1 MFEHINIIPMQIDHS
16 SSVPLHYQ
24 VEELLRK
31 LIKEERYINGEPLPK
46 EVDLSKLLGVARNT
60 VRQAT
65 NKLVYENA
73 IVRKK
78 GVGSFVAP
86 NSLSTKLDKWSS
98 FTEEMTQLGVQ
109 LKNYEIKVSMVKAD
123 SDLARTL
130 NIKEGKEVLELVRL
144 RGDEEGPF
152 VLFYSYFHPRVGLT
166 TDEDFSEPLYKI
178 LESKYATRAVTSQ
191 EEIKAIVADDHFAKK
206 LRTPVNS
213 PLLSR
218 VRRVLDPGNR
228 IIEYNLC
235 YYRSDKF
242 TYTIDIH
249 RNQ

>member
-1 MFEHINIIPMQIDHS
+1 MNIDHT
-16 SSVPLHYQ
+16 SSVPLHAQ
-24 VEELLRK
+24 VEQLLRE
-31 LIKEERYINGEPLPK
+31 LIKEERYIQGEPLPK

-60 VRQAT
+60 IRQAT

-78 GVGSFVAP
+78 GVGTFVVP
-86 NSLSTKLDKWSS
+86 NSLSTKLDNWSS
-98 FTEEMTQLGVQ
+98 FTAEMTQMGVQ
-109 LKNYEIKVSMVKAD
+109 LKTYRMEASFVKAD
-123 SDLARTL
+123 VELSKVL
-130 NIKEGKEVLELVRL
+130 NIKEDKEVLELTRL
-144 RGDEEGPF
+144 RGDEDGPF

-166 TDEDFSEPLYKI
+166 GKEDFSKPLYQI
-178 LESKYATRAVTSQ
+178 LETDYATRAVTSQ
-191 EEIKAIVADDHFAKK
+191 EEIKAIAADEFLSQELQIPFGA
-206 LRTPVNS
+206 
-213 PLLSR
+213 PLLLR
-218 VRRVLDPGNR
+218 IRKVLDPGNR